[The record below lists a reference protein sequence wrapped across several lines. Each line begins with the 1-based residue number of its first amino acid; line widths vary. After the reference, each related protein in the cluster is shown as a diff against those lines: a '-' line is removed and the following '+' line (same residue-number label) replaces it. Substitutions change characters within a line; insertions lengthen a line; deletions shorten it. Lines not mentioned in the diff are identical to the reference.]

1 MKQTIQNIFILFQ
14 KTAKIKSFG
23 LLFFVY
29 VLFGL
34 NNTFADTNFEIKF
47 IENKGQ
53 WDSEVLFKA
62 DIPNGHLFISK
73 NCLTY
78 YLIDKKA
85 VHDHQH
91 GQQVF
96 SGNAQV
102 VKVFFDGSNP
112 KDLEIET
119 HQTFG
124 EKFNFFVGNQ
134 STWRSGVRAYRQVI
148 LKNIY
153 KGIDLEINSNGFS
166 AKSNFIVKPFADPTQ
181 IKLRYVG
188 ADSLNIKNEDLVV
201 STWVGNILEK
211 KPESFQRLKTS
222 ATKIYSA
229 YQLNNNILTFRI
241 GEYEKERELIIDPT
255 LIFGT
260 YVGAVSDNFGFCSAF
275 DRNGNT
281 FAGGTVYGA
290 VFPRTTGRFQAS
302 FGGGNGSGGEFAR
315 DCIIT
320 KFSPDGTDMLWAT
333 FLGGSNNE
341 EPHSMIGDSSGSL
354 VIMGSTYSSN
364 FPVSSAGYD
373 RTFNGLS
380 DIFVSKLSSD
390 GTVLLGS
397 TFLGG
402 ANRDG
407 ITGIEQS
414 GYPTN
419 NGVLCY
425 NYSDWYRGEVI
436 VDRFNNIYISSVT
449 SSANVDLLPLPNA
462 LQPTY
467 GGGVIDGL
475 IAKFNSSLTNLNF
488 CTYVGGSGDD
498 ACYAIIVD
506 ALNNLYVTGGTT
518 SSNLPNTTSAFP
530 YHGGV
535 DGFIL
540 KTNSSGTVTPT
551 TIYIGTSSY
560 DQSYLIQEN
569 ENGDIYVIGQTTGAI
584 SITPGVYGVANA
596 KQFVKGFNRALTTE
610 IVSTTFGKSAT
621 YPSLSPTAFVI
632 DKCNRL
638 YFSGWGG
645 NTNAYNNPNVDNTL
659 GLPTTTNAFQ
669 RTSDGSDFYLMI
681 LGDGLKELTYASFY
695 GGSSSA
701 EHVDG
706 GTSHFDQNFTIYQ
719 TVCAGC
725 WGNNDFPTTPNAWSN
740 TNPSR
745 NGFGGAGC
753 NIGVFKFNLDASIY
767 PPEFRDTIL
776 YVNAGDTLNFI
787 ANIFDKDNDSILVSA
802 SGLIL
807 QSGANPAT
815 FNMENRSKGLTQ
827 ARLIWP
833 TLCKDLLTD
842 TFYVN
847 LNLLDNACPISKTG
861 SGKIKIVVLSPPILP
876 PFPEC
881 LSSLTP
887 SSVGVKWAAYTQK
900 PNTFGYLKLMKST
913 NNSPFELIDTIA
925 NWQTNERLDLNAFNH
940 RIIQT
945 RYVLVGVNNCGFIG
959 DSSRI
964 INSIYEGDTI
974 VNPGFLNA
982 NDSIIE
988 FTQTDTLNAT
998 FTISDTDNKDSV
1010 FAELSGSLLEFKDLA
1025 IVKINDLGSATV
1037 TFRMTTDCNTKIAS
1051 YVLYI
1056 KVRDNQCPQPREKTK
1071 VVRINILPIKNL
1083 PLPIL
1088 QCPLKINNK
1097 TVKVVIPEVVTNK
1110 YFKKFKLIRYNSNN
1124 FPTTLGEYTS
1134 WNFEDS
1140 FMDSLALDNSKIN
1153 YCYQLASTDICDK
1166 PADSSNRIC
1175 IRMTDAIY
1183 PDKLTWN
1190 TVTVKNDQEVK
1201 LVWNKSNNDDKHF
1214 LNYNIYKMQDRNG
1227 NGFTYLNTVNSINDT
1242 TFTDTDV
1249 KVDDHSYC
1257 YKITNSNECGLESI
1271 NNDSACSILLKGV
1284 SEKIVH
1290 TLTWQ
1295 DYNYWTMGTQKFELL
1310 EANEYNR
1317 NFVNILPNNNKQM
1330 AFQDK
1335 IFDYQVGLYYY
1346 QIVAHQNPNIG
1357 NAISESNTI
1366 ELMQAPYVYAPNAY
1380 TANGDNLNDVW
1391 KVEHAFVKEFNL
1403 KIYNRW
1409 GQLLFETNDK
1419 NKPFSLNLTNQL
1431 IANDVYVYI
1440 INYSGWT
1447 GEGNTLKGNFT
1458 VLK

>member
-1 MKQTIQNIFILFQ
+1 M
-14 KTAKIKSFG
+14 
-23 LLFFVY
+23 LLFSAF
-29 VLFGL
+29 FII
-34 NNTFADTNFEIKF
+34 NNVTADTNFQIKF

-53 WDSEVLFKA
+53 WTSEVLFKA
-62 DIPNGHLFISK
+62 DIPGGHLFVSK

-78 YLIDKKA
+78 YLVDKKA

-91 GQQVF
+91 GQNVNA
-96 SGNAQV
+96 GNAQV
-102 VKVFFDGSNP
+102 VKVFFDGSYSR
-112 KDLEIET
+112 EIEVEAR
-119 HQTFG
+119 QTFG
-124 EKFNFFVGNQ
+124 EKFNYFIGDQ
-134 STWRSGVRAYRQVI
+134 SSWRIGVRAYHQII

-153 KGIDLEINSNGFS
+153 KGIDLEIISNGYF
-166 AKSNFIVKPFADPTQ
+166 AKSNFIVKPFADPSQ
-181 IKLRYVG
+181 IKLRYEG
-188 ADSLNIKNEDLVV
+188 ADSLIIKNEDLIV
-201 STWVGNILEK
+201 STWVGNIVEQ
-211 KPESFQRLKTS
+211 KPESFQRFKKS
-222 ATKIYSA
+222 SNKIYSA
-229 YQLNNNILTFRI
+229 YQLNNNILSFQI
-241 GEYEKERELIIDPT
+241 GEYEKEKELIIDPT

-260 YVGAVSDNFGFCSAF
+260 YVGSVADNFGFCSAF
-275 DRNGNT
+275 DYSGNT

-290 VFPRTTGRFQAS
+290 SFPRTTGKFQAS
-302 FGGGNGSGGEFAR
+302 FAGGNGSGNDYAR

-320 KFSPDGTDMLWAT
+320 KFSPDGTNMLWAT
-333 FLGGSNNE
+333 YLGGTNNE
-341 EPHSMIGDSSGSL
+341 QPHSMSANSVGDI

-390 GTVLLGS
+390 GSVLLGS

-402 ANRDG
+402 AKRDG
-407 ITGIEQS
+407 ITGIEQM

-467 GGGVIDGL
+467 GGGIIDGL

-518 SSNLPNTTSAFP
+518 SNNLPNTTTAFP

-540 KTNSSGTVTPT
+540 KTNTSGSVSPT
-551 TIYIGTSSY
+551 IIYVGTSAY

-569 ENGDIYVIGQTTGAI
+569 ENGDIYVIGQTTGTI
-584 SITPGVYGVANA
+584 SITPGVYGIANA
-596 KQFVKGFNRALTTE
+596 KQFVKGFNRALTSE
-610 IVSTTFGKSAT
+610 FVSTTFGKAST

-645 NTNAYNNPNVDNTL
+645 TTNSYNNSNVDNTL
-659 GLPTTTNAFQ
+659 GLPTTPNAFQ
-669 RTSDGSDFYLMI
+669 RTTDGSDFYLMI

-695 GGSSSA
+695 GGTLSA

-725 WGNNDFPTTPNAWSN
+725 WGNSDFPTTPNAWSN
-740 TNPSR
+740 SNPGR
-745 NGFGGAGC
+745 NSFGGAGC

-776 YVNAGDTLNFI
+776 YVNAGDTLNFM
-787 ANIFDKDNDSILVSA
+787 ANIFDKDNDSIYVSA
-802 SGLIL
+802 SGTIL
-807 QSGANPAT
+807 MSGANPAS
-815 FNMENRSKGLTQ
+815 FNVISRSKGLTQ

-833 TLCKDLLTD
+833 TLCKDFLPD
-842 TFYVN
+842 TFVVD
-847 LNLLDNACPISKTG
+847 LSLVDDACPISKSG
-861 SGKIKIVVLSPPILP
+861 SGKIKIIVLSPPISP
-876 PFPEC
+876 PFLEC
-881 LSSLTP
+881 LNSLST
-887 SSVGVKWAAYTQK
+887 SLVKVKWEAYNQK
-900 PNTFGYLKLMKST
+900 PSTFGYLKLLKST
-913 NNSPFELIDTIA
+913 NNSPFVLIDTIA
-925 NWQTNERLDLNAFNH
+925 NWQTNERLDFNAFNH

-945 RYVLVGVNNCGFIG
+945 RYMLIGVNNCGIIG
-959 DSSRI
+959 DTSRI
-964 INSIYEGDTI
+964 IYSIYEGDTI
-974 VNPGFLNA
+974 ANPGFLNV
-982 NDSIIE
+982 NDTVVE
-988 FTQTDTLNAT
+988 FIKTDTLNAS
-998 FTISDTDNKDSV
+998 FTIYGTGSKDSI
-1010 FAELSGSLLEFKDLA
+1010 FAEISGSLLGFKDLA
-1025 IVKINDLGSATV
+1025 IVKTDGLNSATV
-1037 TFRMTTDCNTKIAS
+1037 TFRMITDCNTEIKS
-1051 YVLYI
+1051 WDLFF

-1071 VVRINILPIKNL
+1071 VIRINILPISNI
-1083 PLPIL
+1083 PLPVL
-1088 QCPLKINNK
+1088 QCPLKLNNQ
-1097 TVKVVIPEVVTNK
+1097 TVKVVIPKVITNR
-1110 YFKKFKLIRYNSNN
+1110 YFKKFKLIRYNANN
-1124 FPTTLGEYTS
+1124 YASTLGDYSS
-1134 WNFEDS
+1134 WSFDS
-1140 FMDSLALDNSKIN
+1140 SFIDKFAIDNATIN
-1153 YCYQLASTDICDK
+1153 YCYQTVSIDICDK
-1166 PADSSNRIC
+1166 PADSSNIIC
-1175 IRMTDAIY
+1175 LRMKNAIY
-1183 PDKLTWN
+1183 PPKITWN
-1190 TVTVKNDQEVK
+1190 TVTVKNDQVVK
-1201 LVWNKSNNDDKHF
+1201 LIWNKSLNDSMHF

-1227 NGFTYLNTVNSINDT
+1227 NGFTYLNTINSISDT
-1242 TFTDTDV
+1242 TYIDTEV

-1257 YKITNSNECGLESI
+1257 YKITNSNECGLESL
-1271 NNDSACSILLKGV
+1271 NNDSACSILLKGI
-1284 SEKIVH
+1284 SEKLIH

-1295 DYNYWTMGTQKFELL
+1295 DFNYWTLGTQKFDLL
-1310 EANEYNR
+1310 KANDYNR
-1317 NFVNILPNNNKQM
+1317 NFVNTLPNNTKQ
-1330 AFQDK
+1330 FSYQDK
-1335 IFDYQVGLYYY
+1335 TFDYQVGLYFY

-1357 NAISESNTI
+1357 NAISESNTV
-1366 ELMQAPYVYAPNAY
+1366 ELLQSPYVYAPNAY

-1419 NKPFSLNLTNQL
+1419 NKPFSLNLTSQL

-1440 INYSGWT
+1440 VNYSGWT
-1447 GEGNTLKGNFT
+1447 GESNTLKGNFT